1 MDKLRDLCAEHMDY
15 LSYFQDI
22 FNLGVSKLSQLLM
35 EYLTSGLF
43 MPLYLLPLSL
53 MGSFGTTQKA
63 DESDEAVSVSVA
75 LCLLAHVSIA
85 PYLFRLIQNVPFVD
99 HGIRFNCISKTY

>member
-22 FNLGVSKLSQLLM
+22 FNLGVAKLSQLLM

-43 MPLYLLPLSL
+43 LPLYLLPLSL
-53 MGSFGTTQKA
+53 TGSFGTNQKP
-63 DESDEAVSVSVA
+63 ELSEENPTVSVSVA
-75 LCLLAHVSIA
+75 LFLLAHAS
-85 PYLFRLIQNVPFVD
+85 
-99 HGIRFNCISKTY
+99 